1 MIAAVR
7 EVYTGDVGVAMIGH
21 LDDRLS
27 FLDVI
32 DVVHYHV
39 FSGYLTQHM
48 ADPSEPT
55 IEEARAVIEELLDEA
70 EAVVGDQAKFYFGF
84 SAESAD
90 AQNSSEDR
98 EARAGFSVDFREQV
112 IYFEAFL
119 EAMDDEEWI
128 DGLIIGMDWFDQ
140 YRRPP
145 DAWYFDATLEN
156 SPRSKPA
163 ERALRLWLGI
173 E

>member
-1 MIAAVR
+1 M
-7 EVYTGDVGVAMIGH
+7 
-21 LDDRLS
+21 
-27 FLDVI
+27 
-32 DVVHYHV
+32 
-39 FSGYLTQHM
+39 
-48 ADPSEPT
+48 
-55 IEEARAVIEELLDEA
+55 AVIEDLLGEA
-70 EAVVGDQAKFYFGF
+70 EAVIGDRAKFYFGF

-90 AQNSSEDR
+90 AQHASENQ
-98 EARAGFSVDFREQV
+98 EERAGFSIDFREQV

-119 EAMDDEEWI
+119 EAMSDEEWI

-145 DAWYFDATLEN
+145 EAWYFDATLEH

-163 ERALRLWLGI
+163 EQALRLWLGI